1 MDRRLYRCAIAA
13 AAADLIAIF
22 SGAFIASGKAT
33 VNAVQSPPGTNTHQA
48 IAIAALVLGLGLCL
62 WISRL
67 DGGRFV
73 RTAAWAAFAAMAA
86 SSATG
91 WISPRSAPLAVWHA
105 CFAHLSIALLAA
117 TAVLIAAHWSAAKRV
132 SPGSWVFLRPAAF
145 ATPPAV
151 LLQITLGALYRHQ
164 ITGVMFHMLGAM
176 LVALLTLVVS
186 VVLLQYFSEQ
196 PELKRAGTALISL
209 VVAQVC
215 LGIAVFMMLL
225 LDAGTTPA
233 FAWTATGHVSVGA
246 LTFAASVAMAIA
258 VHRNIAPRDSAR

>member
-1 MDRRLYRCAIAA
+1 MSRGLYRCAIAA

-22 SGAFIASGKAT
+22 SGAFIASGKVT
-33 VNAVQSPPGTNTHQA
+33 VNAVQPPPGTNAHQA
-48 IAIAALVLGLGLCL
+48 VAIAVLVLGLGLCL
-62 WISRL
+62 WVSRA
-67 DGGRFV
+67 DAGRFALI
-73 RTAAWAAFAAMAA
+73 AAWSAFAAMAA
-86 SSATG
+86 CTATG
-91 WISPRSAPLAVWHA
+91 WISPRSAALAVWHA
-105 CFAHLSIALLAA
+105 CFAHLSIALVTA
-117 TAVLIAAHWSAAKRV
+117 TVVLIAANWSVAKPV
-132 SPGSWVFLRPAAF
+132 SAGSWTFLRPAAF

-186 VVLLQYFSEQ
+186 VVLLQYFPQQ

-233 FAWTATGHVSVGA
+233 FAWIATGHVSVGA
-246 LTFAASVAMAIA
+246 LTFAASVAMAI
-258 VHRNIAPRDSAR
+258 VVGRNIAPRDSAR